1 MRSEPTPTQTTK
13 SADRVPWTIL
23 ALLSIAQF
31 MVILDI
37 TVVNVALPSIGA
49 DLGFAAG
56 DLQWVV
62 TAYVL
67 FTGGLLLLGGRM
79 SDLFGRRPVFL
90 SGLTLFTAASLA
102 SGLAATPEALIVSRA
117 AQGLGAAMLSPAA
130 LSIIT
135 TTYEGAQ
142 RTRALSIWG
151 ALGAGGAAA
160 GVLFGGMLT
169 TWLSWEWVFFINVP
183 VGLVTAALA
192 LRVVPPS
199 PGSARS
205 WRDLDLSGAL
215 ALVSAL
221 FMFVYAIEDAG
232 DSGWAS
238 VQTLGLLALSAALL
252 AGFAAIERAA
262 VRPLVTPSTWRIRSL
277 VSSATVMLG
286 ATGLMVGAFFINSMF
301 LQGVIGASALEAG
314 LAFLPLVLVIGLA
327 AQAGQQLLG
336 RIGGRGV
343 VVGGLG
349 LIGVGYALLADASV
363 NASYV
368 ADLLPGFLLIG
379 FGIGLVFVAVSV
391 TGMADVDTERS
402 GLASGLMTTGH
413 ELGAALGVAVFSA
426 IALGSGAE
434 VASGAGIAAGYGDA
448 AIAGAVIAGALALLA
463 AVAVPALRT
472 ARASEAPAR

>member
-1 MRSEPTPTQTTK
+1 VHSAFTPTKTEK
-13 SADRVPWTIL
+13 SAGRKPWTIL

-79 SDLFGRRPVFL
+79 ADLFGRRPVFF

-102 SGLAATPEALIVSRA
+102 SGLAPTPEALIVSRA

-142 RTRALSIWG
+142 RTRALSVWG
-151 ALGAGGAAA
+151 VLGAGGAAA

-183 VGLVTAALA
+183 VGVVTAALA

-205 WRDLDLSGAL
+205 LRDLDLPGAL
-215 ALVSAL
+215 TLVSGL
-221 FMFVYAIEDAG
+221 VVFVYAIEDAG
-232 DSGWAS
+232 DSGWGS
-238 VQTLGLLALSAALL
+238 VQTLGLLAGSSALL

-262 VRPLVTPSTWRIRSL
+262 ARPLVAPSIWRIRSL

-286 ATGLMVGAFFINSMF
+286 ATGTMVGAFFINSMF
-301 LQGVIGASALEAG
+301 LQGVIGASALETG
-314 LAFLPLVLVIGLA
+314 LAFLPLVIVIGLA
-327 AQAGQQLLG
+327 AQVGQQLLG

-349 LIGVGYALLADASV
+349 LIGVGYVLLADASF
-363 NASYV
+363 NASYL

-379 FGIGLVFVAVSV
+379 FGVGFVFVAVSV
-391 TGMADVDTERS
+391 TGMADVDTERA

-413 ELGAALGVAVFSA
+413 ELGAALGVAAFSA
-426 IALGSGAE
+426 VALGSGGE
-434 VASGAGIAAGYGDA
+434 VTSGAGIAAGYGDA
-448 AIAGAVIAGALALLA
+448 SIAGAVIAGALALLA
-463 AVAVPALRT
+463 AVAVPALRP
-472 ARASEAPAR
+472 ARASEAAAQ